1 MKDTCVIIPTIRDYW
16 VVKNY
21 VKNAQEHNFDIDRLH
36 FLLITEDFCE
46 KEKMSELLRSLEVDG
61 DVFGNKE
68 RLEWMKSHGLGN
80 FSSVIPNKSHAE
92 TSFGLLWMLAEGS
105 EYGFFIDDDTLPTQ
119 DDFFGR
125 HIKNLNFSGDI
136 EEVSSDTGWVNVLYQ
151 SFQRH
156 KLYPRGYPYSC
167 MNEKTK
173 TSARKI
179 SNVTLSQGMWINNP
193 DLDAIRILN
202 QGGLNG
208 VCEIKLAE
216 RDFARNFIAAK
227 GNYKTV
233 CSMNLAFKKEIIP
246 AFYQLP
252 MDDNIWKIGRFED
265 IWSGIFIK
273 RICDTMDKNM
283 ISGFPLC
290 VHNKVPRSTF
300 KDLMTEGPAMEIN
313 EFLWKI
319 VDGIDFNSKD
329 YFGMYAQLADTL
341 ERGEWKF
348 LNGEFLNF
356 MGARMNLWLTAVE
369 KLS

>member
-1 MKDTCVIIPTIRDYW
+1 MQDICVIIPTLRDFTII
-16 VVKNY
+16 KQY
-21 VKNAQEHNFDIDRLH
+21 VKNCEQTGFDKDRL
-36 FLLITEDFCE
+36 FFVLVTEDFCDINAME
-46 KEKMSELLRSLEVDG
+46 NLIKSLGVDG
-61 DVFGNKE
+61 DVFGERKRHAWLESEGLKE
-68 RLEWMKSHGLGN
+68 
-80 FSSVIPNKSHAE
+80 FSSLIPKRSHAE
-92 TSFGLLWMLAEGS
+92 TSFGLLFMEKNDFQ
-105 EYGFFIDDDTLPTQ
+105 YGFFIDDDTLPIKG
-119 DDFFGR
+119 DYFGQ

-136 EEVSSDTGWVNVLYQ
+136 EEVSSDTRWVNVLYQ

-173 TSARKI
+173 TSTKKI
-179 SNVTLSQGMWINNP
+179 SNVILSQGMWINNP

-227 GNYKTV
+227 GDYKTV

-252 MDDNIWKIGRFED
+252 MDDDIWKIGRFED

-273 RICDTMDKNM
+273 RLCDTMDKNI

-290 VHNKVPRSTF
+290 VHNKAPRSTF

-356 MGARMNLWLTAVE
+356 MGAKMNLWLKAVD